1 MSGKRRDGVS
11 AGNDG
16 QGSDCGD
23 SQPFDTG
30 RELERHIRLERIVA
44 EISAGFI
51 GLDPDE
57 VDGAID
63 SALERI
69 GSFTGSDRAYVFQFS
84 ADGHVMTNTHEWC
97 AEGIEPQIEK
107 LQGVPTED
115 IPWWTGEVR
124 KLHEIDIPDV
134 SDLPE
139 ERARLREIL
148 LVQKIRSLL
157 VFPLAIGGKAIGFL
171 GFDSVGSTR
180 TWSEDAKMV
189 LRLVGQT
196 ISSALELR
204 RTGMELREQRI
215 FLEGILNA
223 IQDGISVRDTD
234 LVVTH
239 VNAWME
245 RKYADRGPLT
255 GRKCYE
261 VFQQRNSVCP
271 WCPAVKVLET
281 GRLQR
286 GIEVPYPCE
295 DSPRGWLELSAFPM
309 RNSRGELVG
318 VIEHVKEI
326 SARRRA
332 QEEMERRRKFLEG
345 VLESAPD
352 AIVTLD
358 DEHRI
363 IDWNRGAEELF
374 GYTASEVRGRNI
386 DDIITSPEVVEEA
399 REITGRVL
407 SGDRIGPLE
416 TIRYR
421 RDGQPVP
428 VLLAGSAITID
439 DDLIGVV
446 GVYTDL
452 TDRKRIEA
460 SLARQHRLEALG
472 TLAGGIAHDFNN
484 LLSGIFGNISLARS
498 KLPDG
503 SPVRENLQSV
513 ERSMGRAIGL
523 THQLL
528 TFAKGSDP
536 VVEPLDTASV
546 IRESVGF
553 HLAGSSVKAEYDIPP
568 DLPPILADGRQIG
581 EVVSNLVINAK
592 HAMPDGGRL
601 QVGAR
606 LLDDQD
612 TVELTFSDEGVGI
625 PERLLDRVFE
635 PYFSTKQDG
644 SGLGLAVVHSIV
656 SKHGGSVYI
665 DSPPDS
671 GTTVTVRLPAAE
683 GDALSDASGAGAKD
697 RGAMTRGA
705 MVLVMDD
712 EETVRK
718 VARGMLVSMGHSV
731 ELVENGTEAVQLY
744 RRRLEE
750 GKPYDLVILDLTVPG
765 GMSGTEAASRILDMD
780 PDALLMVSSGYS
792 TDPVMARYRD
802 YGFSG
807 VLSKPYTLEN
817 MRKAVAELLG

>member
-1 MSGKRRDGVS
+1 MRPNGGDQETPERKGSPPDRGDGRS
-11 AGNDG
+11 PDIR
-16 QGSDCGD
+16 
-23 SQPFDTG
+23 
-30 RELERHIRLERIVA
+30 RELERHIRLERTVA

-51 GLDPDE
+51 GLDPDD

-63 SALERI
+63 SALARI

-84 ADGHVMTNTHEWC
+84 PDGRLMVNTHEWC
-97 AEGIEPQIEK
+97 AEGIEPEIQN
-107 LQGVPTED
+107 LRDVRTED
-115 IPWWTGEVR
+115 VPWWTEEIR
-124 KLHEIDIPDV
+124 KLHVI
-134 SDLPE
+134 SLPE
-139 ERARLREIL
+139 VSELPDERATLKRIL
-148 LVQKIRSLL
+148 KAQDIRSLL
-157 VFPLAIGGKAIGFL
+157 VLPLAIGGEAVGFL

-204 RTGMELREQRI
+204 GSGMELREQRI
-215 FLEGILNA
+215 FLKNILDA
-223 IQDGISVRDTD
+223 LQDGISVRNTD

-239 VNAWME
+239 VNAWMK
-245 RKYADRGPLT
+245 RKYAGRGPLI
-255 GRKCYE
+255 GRKCYR
-261 VFQQRNSVCP
+261 VFQQRDSVCP
-271 WCPAVKVLET
+271 WCPAVEVLQT
-281 GRLQR
+281 GRPRR
-286 GIEVPYPCE
+286 GVEVPYPCG
-295 DSPRGWLELSAFPM
+295 DSPSGWLELSAFPM
-309 RNSRGELVG
+309 RDSRGELVG

-332 QEEMERRRKFLEG
+332 QEEIERRRKFLEG

-363 IDWNRGAEELF
+363 IDWNRGAEKLF

-386 DDIITSPEVVEEA
+386 DDIITSPEVVDEA

-428 VLLAGSAITID
+428 VLLAGSAITVD
-439 DDLIGVV
+439 GEVIGVV

-452 TDRKRIEA
+452 TERKKNEA
-460 SLARQHRLEALG
+460 RLARQHRLESLG

-484 LLSGIFGNISLARS
+484 LLSGIFGNVSLARS

-503 SPVRENLQSV
+503 SPIRENLQSV

-568 DLPPILADGRQIG
+568 DLPPIMADGRQIG

-592 HAMPDGGRL
+592 QAMPDGGRL

-656 SKHGGSVYI
+656 SKHGGSVHI
-665 DSPPDS
+665 DSSPDS
-671 GTTVTVRLPAAE
+671 GTTVTVLLPTTE
-683 GDALSDASGAGAKD
+683 GDAVSDASGTGAED

-705 MVLVMDD
+705 MILVMDD

-718 VARGMLVSMGHSV
+718 VARGMLTSMGHSV
-731 ELVENGTEAVQLY
+731 ELVENGTEAVRLY

-765 GMSGTEAASRILDMD
+765 GMGGREAASRILDMD

-817 MRKAVAELLG
+817 MRTAVAELLG